1 MRVEFEAAGLAAQ
14 EAHQMIERA
23 AREAACEVHRD
34 HRAMKAYHCALLDDH
49 VQKKGRVGEAKK
61 NLGRARESGEIEQ
74 RQEAAAP
81 VATACA
87 EDGPYL
93 RVREVGGEFL
103 GAVAIGTGEDSVA
116 IERVLRNSDLV
127 TQRGENADATLEMLV
142 FHSGGCRHNANR
154 IAGSKRGRFDQIAAP
169 FCPSQKDY
177 HDAWGRTAVQ
187 RGFYSQGP
195 HVFPKAEP
203 CVGLRQTGGV
213 E

>member
-1 MRVEFEAAGLAAQ
+1 
-14 EAHQMIERA
+14 
-23 AREAACEVHRD
+23 
-34 HRAMKAYHCALLDDH
+34 MKAYHCALLDDR

-81 VATACA
+81 VAAACA

-93 RVREVGGEFL
+93 RVGEVGGEFL

-142 FHSGGCRHNANR
+142 FHSGGCRHNPNR
-154 IAGSKRGRFDQIAAP
+154 IAWSKRGEFKPNAGP
-169 FCPSQKDY
+169 FCPSPESY
-177 HDAWGRTAVQ
+177 PAPRVTTAGQ
-187 RGFYSQGP
+187 P
-195 HVFPKAEP
+195 
-203 CVGLRQTGGV
+203 GLSCTAAARFAMRW
-213 E
+213 